1 MARNLER
8 LVQKA
13 KAERP
18 QRQASN
24 ALPIFSADRGQKM
37 WERIDRLIAQG
48 TLAEADRPRCVYWGD
63 FSLLTDLTPEQLA
76 VVTAQYENEK
86 DKLPDLETVLPV
98 FAAFA
103 MMDRGVAAETDDPW
117 RL

>member
-18 QRQASN
+18 QQQAPN
-24 ALPIFSADRGQKM
+24 ALPIFSAARGQKM

-48 TLAEADRPRCVYWGD
+48 TLTEADRPRCVHWGD
-63 FSLLTDLTPEQLA
+63 FSPLTDLTPEQLA
-76 VVTAQYENEK
+76 VVTAQYENDKEK
-86 DKLPDLETVLPV
+86 VPDVWAALPV
-98 FAAFA
+98 FAAFI
-103 MMDRGVAAETDDPW
+103 MMDRG
-117 RL
+117 L